1 MDGLPQLKSKSCLIK
16 IPNNGLKILHEFQ
29 QNISWAVGFATAF
42 FYKISNQS
50 FLYEIEKQHLL
61 FIFSEIQKFKNQVN
75 WTKVDNRGLH
85 N

>member
-1 MDGLPQLKSKSCLIK
+1 MAINKYFMNSNRTSLGHGL
-16 IPNNGLKILHEFQ
+16 N
-29 QNISWAVGFATAF
+29 VTAF